1 MSATPVTPIEVAPA
15 AARPRISV
23 FGRVRRWP
31 LGVKI
36 GAVIVGVLALLALFA
51 PLIAPYG
58 PNQID
63 ITSLLASPSSQHLF
77 GTDDTGRDVF
87 SRTLYALRLDLV
99 LALAVTYVP
108 FPIAVL
114 AGSLAGYFGGW
125 VDMIVSRLADIM
137 ISFPF
142 IVLVIAIVAIVGPG
156 VEGFL
161 IGVPLSA
168 WALYARLSRAEMLV
182 VREQPYM
189 MATTA
194 LGYTKRRA
202 ILKHGLPNV
211 LRPCLVYTTIDLV
224 GNLILIVVF
233 SGYENF
239 VSRIDTAGNP
249 NWPIWIT
256 RIDFAGLKQK
266 LLASIVAISAIHV
279 LEAFLNIDAS
289 FDATK
294 MTWLVAV
301 HLVFVISALLLALS
315 DRWGADHE

>member
-36 GAVIVGVLALLALFA
+36 GAVVVGVLALLALFA

-224 GNLILIVVF
+224 GNLILL
-233 SGYENF
+233 
-239 VSRIDTAGNP
+239 
-249 NWPIWIT
+249 
-256 RIDFAGLKQK
+256 AGLSYLGFGVQPPTAELGGIIADGQGY
-266 LLASIVAISAIHV
+266 LLSAWWIATLPGLV
-279 LEAFLNIDAS
+279 LVLFGVGVG
-289 FDATK
+289 
-294 MTWLVAV
+294 LVGEG
-301 HLVFVISALLLALS
+301 FS
-315 DRWGADHE
+315 DRGLRRGGP